1 MRGGPDEEVAERR
14 RWIEAEQKKINDSVQ
29 ALINKRKLYK
39 PVGTS
44 EKEAEGKKKTKEDEE
59 VAKLVCTS
67 KELLNLEK
75 KKKSDV
81 SSSCSS
87 SASSSSD
94 EEVENDGTGQK
105 GAEKSDGRRPMAEK
119 ERKAYTEIAPE
130 LLLPRRT
137 EILETPPKLIEEIT
151 ETEEYAVGYVDPK
164 RQGKKIL
171 DERRSINDP
180 RGGYALGREL
190 AHYEKLVLGTTNE
203 TEIAPGS
210 CMTDQ
215 NKDDDTNDQTKLFK
229 SSSISRDNLDCNDI
243 VKNKEMKIMENQGSC
258 KDIINDYQ
266 RKNDRHPLSSQLSG
280 IRKDMKE
287 FCADMDKFVEE
298 NKICFKNGY
307 EEKQSSISIK
317 GEDNFK
323 GWNTKERKSKVVEIM
338 KRREEEAKKK
348 TEVTVVTEDLHNI
361 RKTDIVED
369 DPEKVSDE
377 RASQNKRAEEKK
389 REVTSSQGVYDM
401 LNLKLCSKLI
411 MQDVKTYPEN
421 EDNSTLCK
429 SPAKEKK
436 EEAPM
441 AVFHSLFHELD
452 HKNLKNTKFERAPK
466 SHSSH
471 ELFAIE
477 ETEET
482 AEEIARDSSSV
493 RRCVSTGT
501 ILSNT
506 NNLKTENKRCSIKKE
521 PVQTDI
527 LEVNSDEVTFV
538 NSTDDDDSDNESVK
552 TVIDLHERLVQ
563 VNEETMCSVKKLD
576 VVGNVLEKKESSI
589 NVQVE
594 KNKEK
599 GQSSDIQA
607 LNALIASFRADKSN
621 HVSKSC
627 KRAHDCEYLNVAS
640 KKSHLI
646 EDVDSETN
654 PNDRDNGRDTTNK
667 CKKHLMREARKF
679 MRKESSLIDKC
690 IENLITNKAQ
700 GNWKSTDCDQTD
712 FLTSTAVGLI
722 STKCSSL
729 DISENSRKPISS
741 NERSQEEESVRNDK
755 DIQSITQLLK
765 ESEIAEKRDSLIM
778 NGLDFYQEF
787 CQHLEQLKSGRKL
800 LIEPDFMK
808 GSKIDLEEK
817 KRDVLSSRE
826 TKQSKKKQTKP
837 LIEEISQ
844 NPTNVD
850 DIEGLEEPPVHAE
863 DSTMDTVLKD
873 RILKSIS
880 APKSEEQMEKAR
892 KSAEKLMK
900 ISRDAMAVRKSFLQ
914 QSSVT
919 CNQELQFDDSRKFFM
934 NLMRKDPVQDIN
946 DVDLAQCATE
956 KNELNAETEK
966 VVEISDRDSET
977 NGIPEAL
984 SIDDI
989 GNQENEISDTKVW
1002 KTRKNL
1008 EMQKGDREGEK
1019 GNDEGVNIDERGKST
1034 VQVKTQSYERIGE
1047 KIKLL
1052 RRGAKDRKEEK
1063 NTTRELLGR
1072 HFRREHVPSSQVR
1085 ELFGVG
1091 PILEKDLG
1099 LCFGESIRGTLLGL
1113 AASI

>member
-67 KELLNLEK
+67 KELLNLER

-105 GAEKSDGRRPMAEK
+105 GAEKSDGRRPMAEE
-119 ERKAYTEIAPE
+119 ERKAYTEIVPE

-137 EILETPPKLIEEIT
+137 EILETPAKLIEEIT
-151 ETEEYAVGYVDPK
+151 ETKEYAVGDVDPE

-180 RGGYALGREL
+180 PGGYALGREL

-215 NKDDDTNDQTKLFK
+215 NKDDDSKLHTISEYDYYKKNFVTAHGIFRALQKRFVLFLFANGRTKLFK
-229 SSSISRDNLDCNDI
+229 SSSVSRDDLDCNGS
-243 VKNKEMKIMENQGSC
+243 VKKKEMKMMENQGSC
-258 KDIINDYQ
+258 NDYQ

-298 NKICFKNGY
+298 HKICFKNGDVEGFWGEKGY
-307 EEKQSSISIK
+307 GNSQSAPDTNDKQEEKQSSMSIK
-317 GEDNFK
+317 GEDDFK
-323 GWNTKERKSKVVEIM
+323 WWNTKERKSKVVEIM
-338 KRREEEAKKK
+338 KRREEEAKKE
-348 TEVTVVTEDLHNI
+348 TEVTVITEELHNV

-369 DPEKVSDE
+369 VLEKVSVE
-377 RASQNKRAEEKK
+377 RASQDEGAEEKK
-389 REVTSSQGVYDM
+389 REVSSSQGVYDM
-401 LNLKLCSKLI
+401 LNLKVCSKLI
-411 MQDVKTYPEN
+411 MQDIKTYAEN

-429 SPAKEKK
+429 SPTEEEKG
-436 EEAPM
+436 EATT

-452 HKNLKNTKFERAPK
+452 HKNLKNTKFERMLK

-482 AEEIARDSSSV
+482 AEEIARDPSSV

-506 NNLKTENKRCSIKKE
+506 NSLKTENERCAVKKE

-527 LEVNSDEVTFV
+527 SKVNSDEATFV

-552 TVIDLHERLVQ
+552 TVIDLHER
-563 VNEETMCSVKKLD
+563 SVKKLG
-576 VVGNVLEKKESSI
+576 VVGNALEKKESSM

-594 KNKEK
+594 KNEEK

-607 LNALIASFRADKSN
+607 LNALISSFHADKSN

-627 KRAHDCEYLNVAS
+627 KRAHDCEYLDVAS

-646 EDVDSETN
+646 EEVDSETN
-654 PNDRDNGRDTTNK
+654 PSDRDNGRDTANK
-667 CKKHLMREARKF
+667 CKKHLKREARKF
-679 MRKESSLIDKC
+679 IKKELSLIDKC

-712 FLTSTAVGLI
+712 FLTSTAVGLT

-729 DISENSRKPISS
+729 DISENSKKSISS
-741 NERSQEEESVRNDK
+741 NERSQGEESVRSDK
-755 DIQSITQLLK
+755 DIQSIAQLLK
-765 ESEIAEKRDSLIM
+765 ESEIAEKQDSLIT

-787 CQHLEQLKSGRKL
+787 CQHLEKLKSGRKL
-800 LIEPDFMK
+800 LIEPDFTK

-817 KRDVLSSRE
+817 KRDVLSPRE

-850 DIEGLEEPPVHAE
+850 DIEGPEEPLVHPE
-863 DSTMDTVLKD
+863 DSTMDAVLKD

-914 QSSVT
+914 QSSTT
-919 CNQELQFDDSRKFFM
+919 CNQEL
-934 NLMRKDPVQDIN
+934 V
-946 DVDLAQCATE
+946 
-956 KNELNAETEK
+956 
-966 VVEISDRDSET
+966 
-977 NGIPEAL
+977 
-984 SIDDI
+984 
-989 GNQENEISDTKVW
+989 
-1002 KTRKNL
+1002 
-1008 EMQKGDREGEK
+1008 
-1019 GNDEGVNIDERGKST
+1019 ST
-1034 VQVKTQSYERIGE
+1034 
-1047 KIKLL
+1047 
-1052 RRGAKDRKEEK
+1052 
-1063 NTTRELLGR
+1063 
-1072 HFRREHVPSSQVR
+1072 
-1085 ELFGVG
+1085 
-1091 PILEKDLG
+1091 
-1099 LCFGESIRGTLLGL
+1099 
-1113 AASI
+1113 